1 MPANKAADF
10 HGERRRK
17 AAGHESRPPGQRRR
31 AVHEARRR
39 GSHTRVIA
47 SQREGEKPR
56 GRHRLRHDDDHI
68 DAGGAAHR
76 LPNAPVAFHEK
87 RPGHEQGAAAGG
99 GRQCEE
105 RRYPGRRPQ
114 PHPGKR
120 LQQQPGVNRHDHGQ
134 PAGDD
139 LRDHHRAPTQPGH
152 VQKPRQG
159 ERRRQRRQQRHG
171 PGAQVHERHRRCRKQ
186 RQHAVDTPEVGGEAA
201 GAQGQRPAGEGQH
214 TGDQALSRALLSE
227 VRHHIRAEGLA
238 HEEQVGHRR
247 RGHAAR
253 ADPGQE
259 QIGCHQLPEQR
270 APFDSVS
277 RSMTQT
283 LANVYDNMGQ
293 KRKPIPHA
301 ACGSR
306 CQRGFGDRPGWQDR
320 ARSFCARWP

>member
-1 MPANKAADF
+1 MRRAPVPRATTTAAP
-10 HGERRRK
+10 RK
-17 AAGHESRPPGQRRR
+17 AS
-31 AVHEARRR
+31 
-39 GSHTRVIA
+39 
-47 SQREGEKPR
+47 
-56 GRHRLRHDDDHI
+56 
-68 DAGGAAHR
+68 
-76 LPNAPVAFHEK
+76 
-87 RPGHEQGAAAGG
+87 AAAA
-99 GRQCEE
+99 
-105 RRYPGRRPQ
+105 
-114 PHPGKR
+114 
-120 LQQQPGVNRHDHGQ
+120 RHDHGQ

-159 ERRRQRRQQRHG
+159 KRCRHRRQQRHG
-171 PGAQVHERHRRCRKQ
+171 PSAQIHERDGRCQKQ
-186 RQHAVDTPEVGGEAA
+186 RQHAVGTSEVGGEAA
-201 GAQGQRPAGEGQH
+201 GAQGQRPAREGQH
-214 TGDQALSRALLSE
+214 TGNQALSRALLSE

>member
-1 MPANKAADF
+1 M
-10 HGERRRK
+10 E
-17 AAGHESRPPGQRRR
+17 
-31 AVHEARRR
+31 EA
-39 GSHTRVIA
+39 
-47 SQREGEKPR
+47 P
-56 GRHRLRHDDDHI
+56 RLRRQIHGKP
-68 DAGGAAHR
+68 DA
-76 LPNAPVAFHEK
+76 
-87 RPGHEQGAAAGG
+87 
-99 GRQCEE
+99 
-105 RRYPGRRPQ
+105 
-114 PHPGKR
+114 
-120 LQQQPGVNRHDHGQ
+120 
-134 PAGDD
+134 
-139 LRDHHRAPTQPGH
+139 
-152 VQKPRQG
+152 

-186 RQHAVDTPEVGGEAA
+186 RQHAVGTSEVGGEAT
-201 GAQGQRPAGEGQH
+201 GTEGQRPAGEGQH

-227 VRHHIRAEGLA
+227 VRPHIRAEGLA